1 MKINKDKSYPE
12 TPSGMPGVQT
22 LLPILLNEV
31 TKKTISHKEVVKLTT
46 FNPKKIFKIKKDIK
60 TEIISNKIIENLSS
74 KFDLT
79 HFNLGPMAIANK
91 NGIRNGTI
99 NLW

>member
-1 MKINKDKSYPE
+1 MKNRYVALEIKI
-12 TPSGMPGVQT
+12 V
-22 LLPILLNEV
+22 LIR
-31 TKKTISHKEVVKLTT
+31 KLAS
-46 FNPKKIFKIKKDIK
+46 KIFKIKKDIK

-91 NGIRNGTI
+91 NGIRKGTI

>member
-1 MKINKDKSYPE
+1 MALEIKI
-12 TPSGMPGVQT
+12 V
-22 LLPILLNEV
+22 LIR
-31 TKKTISHKEVVKLTT
+31 KLAS
-46 FNPKKIFKIKKDIK
+46 KIFKIKKDIK

-74 KFDLT
+74 KFDLI
-79 HFNLGPMAIANK
+79 HFNLGPIAIANK